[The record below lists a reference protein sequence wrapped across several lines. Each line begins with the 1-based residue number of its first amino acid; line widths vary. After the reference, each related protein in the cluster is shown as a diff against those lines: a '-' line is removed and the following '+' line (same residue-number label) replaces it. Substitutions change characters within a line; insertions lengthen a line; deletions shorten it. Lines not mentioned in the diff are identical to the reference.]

1 MQFPIYLDYSATT
14 PVDPR
19 VAEKMSECL
28 TLEANFGN
36 PASRSHMFGWKAE
49 EAVENARRQVAD
61 LLHCDPREI
70 VWTSGATEADNL
82 AIKGAAHFHAK
93 KGKHIITSKIEHK
106 AVLDSCRQ
114 LEREGFEVTYVDVDK
129 DFNLDFEDFEKKYN
143 EKVKI
148 ISMTHV
154 SNITWQ
160 IFDLERIWKLK
171 REDTIFIID
180 ASQSVPH
187 FKVDVKLLNAD
198 FLIFTWHK
206 VFADTGIWI
215 LWWKESY
222 LNELKPNFS
231 WWWAVSKVDELFF
244 SYAKIPYKFE
254 PWTPNISWAIS
265 LSKALDYIEEKWWFN
280 EFEKIEN
287 ELVEYSLIQFKK
299 RGNIKIVWSDNS
311 DNRVGVFTFFI
322 DWVHS
327 HDIADVMADN
337 NICIRAWLHC
347 AHPFLNKYDLSHTS
361 RMSLYIYNTRED
373 IDKFFEILDNFFK

>member
-1 MQFPIYLDYSATT
+1 MSIKNDFPIFKNNPWLIYFDSTATSQKPSLVTEWIKDYLENNNSNIHRWMYDIAT
-14 PVDPR
+14 
-19 VAEKMSECL
+19 KSEEL
-28 TLEANFGN
+28 YID
-36 PASRSHMFGWKAE
+36 SKKK
-49 EAVENARRQVAD
+49 VAD
-61 LLHCDPREI
+61 FLWSNSYKEIIYTYNATYAINLLVWSLKLSNKLKAWDKVLLSIAEHHANIVPWLILKDEI
-70 VWTSGATEADNL
+70 G
-82 AIKGAAHFHAK
+82 
-93 KGKHIITSKIEHK
+93 IEI
-106 AVLDSCRQ
+106 
-114 LEREGFEVTYVDVDK
+114 EYVDVDK

-299 RGNIKIVWSDNS
+299 II
-311 DNRVGVFTFFI
+311 
-322 DWVHS
+322 
-327 HDIADVMADN
+327 
-337 NICIRAWLHC
+337 
-347 AHPFLNKYDLSHTS
+347 
-361 RMSLYIYNTRED
+361 
-373 IDKFFEILDNFFK
+373 